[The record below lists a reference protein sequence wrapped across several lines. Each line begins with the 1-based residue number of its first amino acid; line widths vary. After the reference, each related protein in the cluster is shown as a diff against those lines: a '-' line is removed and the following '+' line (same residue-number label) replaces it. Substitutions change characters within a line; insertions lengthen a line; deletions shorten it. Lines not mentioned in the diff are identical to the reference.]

1 MTSRPW
7 FLLFSLVL
15 TGCAHAPTSAPA
27 AATDS
32 SARAGITAQHEVW
45 RDAIIAGDAA
55 RLARLFTDDGVLLG
69 LNGSVSKG
77 RGEIQKV
84 LEDSLR
90 HAKYLSGGFTIET
103 LDLQNNLAIEIVG
116 FTWDRSLDGGPPT
129 GPQKGHALA
138 VWQLQAD
145 GQWLLRAWS
154 AKYDPKS

>member
-1 MTSRPW
+1 
-7 FLLFSLVL
+7 LLNAVWPSI
-15 TGCAHAPTSAPA
+15 SANV
-27 AATDS
+27 TNQ
-32 SARAGITAQHEVW
+32 AQ
-45 RDAIIAGDAA
+45 RLALSKQLQDAIIAGEAA

-69 LNGSVSKG
+69 LTGSVSKG
-77 RGEIQKV
+77 RAEIQKV

-138 VWQLQAD
+138 VWQLRPD

>member
-7 FLLFSLVL
+7 FLLFSFVL
-15 TGCAHAPTSAPA
+15 TGCAHDPTSAPA

-45 RDAIIAGDAA
+45 RDAIIAGEAA

-69 LNGSVSKG
+69 LTGSVSKG
-77 RGEIQKV
+77 RAEIQKV

-138 VWQLQAD
+138 VWQLRPD